1 MTKEG
6 YSREIGFIP
15 INKEDCGNNIN
26 KNFVTKETF
35 ILEDDVIQNLEIQF
49 KDENGDVLRL
59 SDGLPSL
66 IKLHAKEVTMD
77 QFCVHV
83 DSTKTTTFPQNEPNS
98 FKSRLPT
105 SLTLQGQWKC
115 AVASATFRNDLEIDA
130 YMDLTF
136 TIEWHEFDDST
147 QFEITRNE
155 LRDNNFYS
163 AY

>member
-1 MTKEG
+1 MH
-6 YSREIGFIP
+6 R
-15 INKEDCGNNIN
+15 INIE
-26 KNFVTKETF
+26 
-35 ILEDDVIQNLEIQF
+35 
-49 KDENGDVLRL
+49 
-59 SDGLPSL
+59 
-66 IKLHAKEVTMD
+66 
-77 QFCVHV
+77 
-83 DSTKTTTFPQNEPNS
+83 NEPNS

-105 SLTLQGQWKC
+105 SLTLLGQWKC

-155 LRDNNFYS
+155 LGDNNFFS